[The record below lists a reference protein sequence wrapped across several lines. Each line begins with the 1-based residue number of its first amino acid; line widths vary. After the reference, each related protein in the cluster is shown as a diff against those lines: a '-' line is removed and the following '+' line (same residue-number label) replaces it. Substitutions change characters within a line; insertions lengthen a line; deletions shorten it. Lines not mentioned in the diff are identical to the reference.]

1 MYSGVEYAAEHF
13 STEVKYLEK
22 MGRHEH
28 IVRIYECFNDET
40 HLYSILEAAAGNA
53 AEYAAYYNLPI
64 SCLRFVMHGLARGL
78 AHVHSFDLVHRDI
91 KPENVRSLAVCIA
104 CVPIPFDTP
113 DVTCMSG
120 PSLLP

>member
-40 HLYSILEAAAGNA
+40 QAASGR
-53 AEYAAYYNLPI
+53 YW
-64 SCLRFVMHGLARGL
+64 SLRAW
-78 AHVHSFDLVHRDI
+78 RD
-91 KPENVRSLAVCIA
+91 
-104 CVPIPFDTP
+104 
-113 DVTCMSG
+113 
-120 PSLLP
+120 